1 MPGGRRREELI
12 SARKI
17 AGFTQEGLADVLNV
31 DRSTVARW
39 EAGDYV
45 PLPYLWPKLAGVLSR
60 SRDELQALI
69 GPVAV
74 TPESGLDDEFEPLFA
89 WLDRHAG
96 WPLGKAR
103 EQVRASVPASSRSRP
118 NLPRSVIADALA
130 GYYAP
135 STSDYHPYTARCG
148 QVEVNTSVLTRPEW
162 LDLACPLTA
171 TGDQIAF
178 GGGGARLPAVVDE
191 RAAVQRLAD
200 AAASGIRIADVPL
213 YRLLDVDPRPGVLR
227 GKVGIA
233 SFVEYALGVDL
244 LERELLGQLA
254 EGRTARPRGMPLR
267 DRQLPDVAA
276 VLDLPGR
283 LCAGGVLAL
292 TAIARPVD
300 PLRGEAD
307 FALLV
312 QKRSA
317 RVVNTADRLS
327 VIPKSFHGP
336 LADRRA
342 DARIG
347 VTLRREL
354 EEELFGRTDV
364 DRSAGDLRVADPMHP
379 TRLSSPMRWLVEQ
392 PGRLRMECTGFGF
405 NLVSGNYEFASLVVI
420 EDEEFWP
427 RFGGDVEANWEA
439 AGLRQYST
447 RDGDLISELIGDETW
462 SNEGLF
468 AFLQGL
474 RRLAEIG
481 SDRVRI
487 PAVELRC

>member
-12 SARKI
+12 SARKV
-17 AGFTQEGLADVLNV
+17 AGFTQEGLAEVLSV

-45 PLPYLWPKLAGVLSR
+45 PLPYLWPKLAGVLGR

-103 EQVRASVPASSRSRP
+103 ERVHAIAPASPRNRP
-118 NLPRSVIADALA
+118 HLPRSVIADALA

-135 STSDYHPYTARCG
+135 TSDYLPYTARCG
-148 QVEVNTSVLTRPEW
+148 QIEVSTSVLTRPEW

-171 TGDQIAF
+171 AGDQIAF
-178 GGGGARLPAVVDE
+178 EGGSARLPAAVNE
-191 RAAVQRLAD
+191 HAAVQRLAD

-213 YRLLDVDPRPGVLR
+213 YRLLDVDPRPEVLR

-244 LERELLGQLA
+244 LERELNELLTG
-254 EGRTARPRGMPLR
+254 GRAARPGSMPLR

-276 VLDLPGR
+276 VLDLRTR

-292 TAIARPVD
+292 TAIARPAD
-300 PLRGEAD
+300 PLRGDAD
-307 FALLV
+307 FVLLV

-317 RVVNTADRLS
+317 RVVNTANRLS

-342 DARIG
+342 DSRIG

-364 DRSAGDLRVADPMHP
+364 DRSAGDRRVADPMHP
-379 TRLSSPMRWLVEQ
+379 TRLSAPMRWLVEQ
-392 PGRLRMECTGFGF
+392 PGRLRTECTGFGF

-447 RDGDLISELIGDETW
+447 LDGDLVSELIGDETW

-474 RRLAEIG
+474 RRLVEIG
-481 SDRVRI
+481 GDRVKI
-487 PAVELRC
+487 PAVELCC

>member
-1 MPGGRRREELI
+1 MPGGRRRKELI
-12 SARKI
+12 SARKV

-39 EAGDYV
+39 EAGDYL
-45 PLPYLWPKLAGVLSR
+45 PLPYLWPKLASVLGR

-74 TPESGLDDEFEPLFA
+74 TPESGLNDEFEPLFA

-103 EQVRASVPASSRSRP
+103 EQVRASAPASSRNRP

-148 QVEVNTSVLTRPEW
+148 QLEVKTSVLTRPEW
-162 LDLACPLTA
+162 LDLVCPLTA
-171 TGDQIAF
+171 AGDQITF
-178 GGGGARLPAVVDE
+178 EGGGTRLPAVVDE

-200 AAASGIRIADVPL
+200 AGASGIRIADVPL

-254 EGRTARPRGMPLR
+254 GGRPGGMPLR

-292 TAIARPVD
+292 TAIARPAD
-300 PLRGEAD
+300 PLRGDAD

-342 DARIG
+342 DSRIG

-364 DRSAGDLRVADPMHP
+364 DRSAGDRRVADPMHP
-379 TRLSSPMRWLVEQ
+379 TRLSAPMRWLVEQ
-392 PGRLRMECTGFGF
+392 NGRLRMECTGFGF
-405 NLVSGNYEFASLVVI
+405 NLVSGNYEFASLVLI

-427 RFGGDVEANWEA
+427 RFGGDIEANWEA

-447 RDGDLISELIGDETW
+447 LDGDLISELIGDETW

-481 SDRVRI
+481 GDRVRI
-487 PAVELRC
+487 PAVELGC